1 VYPLFCVLEMI
12 LPDFIGEFSSPVKI
26 KAFEFSDM
34 LLEMASE
41 DSILNAD
48 IIML

>member
-12 LPDFIGEFSSPVKI
+12 LPDFIGEFSSPVNT
-26 KAFEFSDM
+26 KAFEFFDM

-41 DSILNAD
+41 DSILNVD
-48 IIML
+48 TIIL